1 MKRFKHL
8 IGNRETVIF
17 LVAGVVIAGVAAV
30 FISMIGELTVR
41 FLKYFIN
48 LFV

>member
-1 MKRFKHL
+1 MKRFKHI
-8 IGNRETVIF
+8 IGNRENVLF
-17 LVAGVVIAGVAAV
+17 LVAGVVIVAIAAV